1 MIKIMVAAIMC
12 VGLYYG
18 FYPPALRMSDPVN
31 HQSWLMR
38 VINRVRDGPLEPAS
52 MDGQAYAADIE
63 LFSACLSAGL
73 GPQQAA
79 AAVATASNQP
89 SWGHTAKLLALG
101 IDVQR
106 AWSDMA
112 TIPQLSELA
121 HIASC
126 SGKSGAALSEA
137 CQRIAHHHR
146 EQAKD
151 EAIAQAEHAG
161 VLIALPMTLCYL
173 PAFFLLGL
181 MPVLVGMGSNFFN
194 LF

>member
-1 MIKIMVAAIMC
+1 MINIIVAAIIC

-18 FYPPALRMSDPVN
+18 FYPPALRISNPVE
-31 HQSWLMR
+31 HQSWLMQ
-38 VINRVRDGPLEPAS
+38 VVYRVRDGPLHPAAV
-52 MDGQAYAADIE
+52 DGQAYAADIE

-79 AAVATASNQP
+79 AAVATASTQP
-89 SWGHTAKLLALG
+89 SWGHTARLLALG

-112 TIPQLSELA
+112 AIPQLSELA

-151 EAIAQAEHAG
+151 EAIAKAEHAG

-181 MPVLVGMGSNFFN
+181 MPVLVGMGSNFFD
-194 LF
+194 FF